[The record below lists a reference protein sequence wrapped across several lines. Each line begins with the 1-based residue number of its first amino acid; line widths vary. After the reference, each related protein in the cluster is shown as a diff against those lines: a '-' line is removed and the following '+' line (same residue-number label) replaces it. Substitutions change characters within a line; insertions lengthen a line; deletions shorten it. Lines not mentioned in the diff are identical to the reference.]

1 MRCNQIRPSFAPLL
15 SPKALPNCYRPTHDH
30 HLCKKQQQHQRQQQH
45 DFHTIHEGRHTW
57 SVLKHVYQKQLKTAN
72 KKYACLLLNISAD
85 DPQESFDQHKHIWQE
100 ADLKIAVDGSANF
113 LAKRKLLHTADV
125 ISGDFDSID
134 AKLIQRL
141 QSPRRA
147 LPPNFRPQER
157 KPTSQDQNHN
167 KIDNNSNSP
176 RTPQIV
182 ETPSQKETDFT
193 KAIHV
198 AFNLRPDIQ
207 HFFALY
213 HTDGHRMD
221 HLFGL
226 INTLH
231 LIKKDI
237 FIINTRSNTI
247 SWLLQPGDH
256 TILKP
261 HGQELCCLVPFTGS
275 TEVKTQGLLYNVNK
289 HSPMSF
295 GGVISTSNFCQPA
308 RDNIIIETKRELL
321 WSLDMY
327 KTGVK

>member
-1 MRCNQIRPSFAPLL
+1 MRGNHLRTSLGLL
-15 SPKALPNCYRPTHDH
+15 SFKANTIQWANDTILR
-30 HLCKKQQQHQRQQQH
+30 KQN
-45 DFHTIHEGRHTW
+45 FHTIHEGRHTW
-57 SVLKHVYQKQLKTAN
+57 SVLKHVYQKHLKTAN
-72 KKYACLLLNISAD
+72 KKYACFLLNISD
-85 DPQESFDQHKHIWQE
+85 DDSQAYFDNHKHIWDE

-134 AKLIQRL
+134 NKLIQRL

-147 LPPNFRPQER
+147 PPLHVKQQER
-157 KPTSQDQNHN
+157 TVSH
-167 KIDNNSNSP
+167 NNSNNKSETQLLK
-176 RTPQIV
+176 TPQIV

-198 AFNLRPDIQ
+198 AIKLRPDVQ

-213 HTDGHRMD
+213 YTDGHRMD

-237 FIINTRSNTI
+237 FIINTKSSTI

-261 HGQELCCLVPFTGS
+261 HGQELCSLVPFTGL
-275 TEVKTQGLLYNVNK
+275 TEVKTQGLLYNVNARW
-289 HSPMSF
+289 PMSF
-295 GGVISTSNFCQPA
+295 GGLISTSNFCQPA
-308 RDNIIIETKRELL
+308 RDRIIVDTKGELL
-321 WSLDMY
+321 WSLDLY
-327 KTGVK
+327 ESQD